1 MMTASPEQLNAVK
14 INTDAF
20 MNLSKIAF
28 SSIERLAALN
38 LSAGRAALE
47 DSIAASNQ
55 LLKIKDGKVGQ
66 NPQHSTTGTASQK
79 ASDYLNNLQVI
90 STETKNEVTKL
101 MASYFAPLA
110 EGSNSSASWLKGYE
124 IFKGYARQVSA
135 MTESSSKAIG
145 DVTSRMTSAASSSKK
160 TA

>member
-1 MMTASPEQLNAVK
+1 MMAASPQQHDAVK

-20 MNLSKIAF
+20 MHLSKIAF

-47 DSIAASNQ
+47 DGIAASND
-55 LLKIKDGKVGQ
+55 LLKIKDGKEKQDPQ
-66 NPQHSTTGTASQK
+66 NSTTALATKK
-79 ASDYLNNLQVI
+79 ASDYMNNLHAI
-90 STETKNEVTKL
+90 SAETKNEVTKL

-124 IFKGYARQVSA
+124 MFKGYARQVTE
-135 MTESSSKAIG
+135 MTEASSKAIG
-145 DVTSRMTSAASSSKK
+145 DATARMTTAASRK
-160 TA
+160 TT